1 MNKKL
6 NLKELEIHS
15 ARIRKN
21 IIELAFKSGKSSHIG
36 GSLSMVE
43 ILSTLYGSILKYNVD
58 FPESDDRDRFIL
70 SKGHGALALYCT
82 LYEFGYLDDNQ
93 FYSYMKNGSDF
104 IAHPIMNVCC
114 GIESSN
120 GSLGHGLSMGVGISL
135 AARLKEKDFKTFILI
150 GDGECNEGSVWEAA
164 MAASNYKLNNL
175 TAIIDR
181 NNMQNDGESKDV
193 LQYNNFEKTWESHGW
208 DVKSI
213 DGHNIVELYES
224 LKLDKKLETPR
235 VVIANTIKGKGISFM
250 ENVAS
255 WHHGRLTEATHKI
268 AIAELN
274 MDKRDA

>member
-135 AARLKEKDFKTFILI
+135 AARLKEKDFKTFILM

-181 NNMQNDGESKDV
+181 NNMQNDGSSDDILKYKSMERMWDSFGW
-193 LQYNNFEKTWESHGW
+193 YTFE
-208 DVKSI
+208 I
-213 DGHNIVELYES
+213 NGHDTRALFDS
-224 LKLDKKLETPR
+224 LKSDKNGDRPKAI
-235 VVIANTIKGKGISFM
+235 IANTTKGKGISFM
-250 ENVAS
+250 ENVS
-255 WHHGRLTEATHKI
+255 MWHHGKLTETLYSDAL
-268 AIAELN
+268 AELG
-274 MDKRDA
+274 DKPF